1 MDPRLIRW
9 SSSAGIWIGA
19 LAWAT
24 STQLNYSLV
33 PWVCTSG
40 VRITPWTA
48 AALAVIALLGSGL
61 SVYAFRH
68 RRERLE
74 TERPQA
80 GTPHEMLAVL
90 GIAIGVLFALII
102 VMQGVAG
109 LFLTGCEK

>member
-1 MDPRLIRW
+1 MDSHLIRR

-19 LAWAT
+19 LAWAA

-33 PWVCTSG
+33 PWVCFSG
-40 VRITPWTA
+40 IRITPWTA
-48 AALAVIALLGSGL
+48 AVLALISLLGAALSG
-61 SVYAFRH
+61 YAFRH

-74 TERPQA
+74 TERPHA

-90 GIAIGVLFALII
+90 GMAIGVLFALVII
-102 VMQGVAG
+102 MQGLAG

>member
-1 MDPRLIRW
+1 MQSRLIRW

-33 PWVCTSG
+33 PWVCASG
-40 VRITPWTA
+40 VRITLWIA
-48 AALAVIALLGSGL
+48 AALAIIALLGAGVST
-61 SVYAFRH
+61 YAFRN

-74 TERPQA
+74 TDTPQA
-80 GTPHEMLAVL
+80 GTPHEMLAAL
-90 GIAIGVLFALII
+90 GIAIGILFALII
-102 VMQGVAG
+102 SMQGVAG